1 MNDNGAQAPI
11 DPNAAVNTTEPATEP
26 TDPNDPNAPIEI
38 IVTDGNNSMAFKIRK
53 NTKMG
58 KMMARY
64 VEHHDR
70 NRATMRFLFDGDK
83 LVDGDTPASV
93 SALQLATFVNRAD
106 KGDLAGDGGWK
117 RCRSGRRADWWM
129 NKCTFLQGRMIGQ
142 RWDT

>member
-1 MNDNGAQAPI
+1 MNDNGAQAPT

-26 TDPNDPNAPIEI
+26 IDPNDPNAPIEI
-38 IVTDGNNSMAFKIRK
+38 IVSDGNNSMAFKIRK

-64 VEHHDR
+64 AEHHDR

-93 SALQLATFVNRAD
+93 SALHSVTFVNRAD
-106 KGDLAGDGGWK
+106 KV
-117 RCRSGRRADWWM
+117 
-129 NKCTFLQGRMIGQ
+129 I
-142 RWDT
+142 